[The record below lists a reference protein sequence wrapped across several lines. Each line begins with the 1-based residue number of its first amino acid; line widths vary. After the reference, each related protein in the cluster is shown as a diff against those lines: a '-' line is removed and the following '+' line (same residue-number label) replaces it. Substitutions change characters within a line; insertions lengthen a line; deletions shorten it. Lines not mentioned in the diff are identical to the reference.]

1 MVKTVDE
8 FFTMQEILD
17 FLKAQADGRA
27 PEDDEAGVLYAAREF
42 IINELELLQGRPK
55 LTRDQPATP
64 CRSGFLRAAALSS
77 LGAQPG
83 AGGFPQVYLDSP
95 SNTRSTR

>member
-27 PEDDEAGVLYAAREF
+27 PEEDEAGVLYAAREF
-42 IINELELLQGRPK
+42 ITNELELLRG
-55 LTRDQPATP
+55 DQ
-64 CRSGFLRAAALSS
+64 S
-77 LGAQPG
+77 
-83 AGGFPQVYLDSP
+83 
-95 SNTRSTR
+95 

>member
-27 PEDDEAGVLYAAREF
+27 QRTMKPVCCTQRE
-42 IINELELLQGRPK
+42 
-55 LTRDQPATP
+55 
-64 CRSGFLRAAALSS
+64 SLSS
-77 LGAQPG
+77 MSWSCCGETKTDPRPAHHC
-83 AGGFPQVYLDSP
+83 FPVRLSNQYWGDSA
-95 SNTRSTR
+95 